1 MVSTSKTKI
10 VTAKILVTDDMRTLR
25 DFIVMSLQKYGFKDI
40 HEAHDGL
47 EGLEMVKKSEK
58 SKDLYDLV
66 ISDIRMPGI
75 DGIELL
81 QEFKKIS
88 VYKDVPFIVCSTEAE
103 KALVLDAVDLGA
115 FSYLVK
121 PFKED
126 ELIDRVLKALKI
138 S

>member
-10 VTAKILVTDDMRTLR
+10 KTAKILIADDMRSLR
-25 DFIVMSLQKYGFKDI
+25 DFISNALQKYGFQDI
-40 HEAHDGL
+40 HEAENGL
-47 EGLEMVKKSEK
+47 VALEKVKKTVT
-58 SKDLYDLV
+58 SKDLFDLV

-81 QEFKKIS
+81 QNFRSIE
-88 VYKDVPFIVCSTEAE
+88 VYQDAPFVICSTEAE
-103 KALVLDAVDLGA
+103 RELVLDAVDLGA
-115 FSYLVK
+115 TAYLVK

-126 ELIDRVLKALKI
+126 DLIDRVLNALKI

>member
-10 VTAKILVTDDMRTLR
+10 KTAKILVADDMRSLR
-25 DFIVMSLQKYGFKDI
+25 DFIVGCLQKYGFKDI
-40 HEAHDGL
+40 HEAENGVDAL
-47 EGLEMVKKSEK
+47 EQIKKTVI
-58 SKDLYDLV
+58 SKDLFDLV

-81 QEFKKIS
+81 QNFKS
-88 VYKDVPFIVCSTEAE
+88 LEVYQDVPFVICSTEAE
-103 KALVLDAVDLGA
+103 RELVLDAVDLGA
-115 FSYLVK
+115 SAYLVK

-126 ELIDRVLKALKI
+126 DLIDRVLRGLNI

>member
-10 VTAKILVTDDMRTLR
+10 ITAKILVTDDMRSLR
-25 DFIVMSLQKYGFKDI
+25 EFIVNCLQKYGFQDI
-40 HEAHDGL
+40 HEAENGL
-47 EGLEMVKKSEK
+47 MGLEMVQQSEK

-66 ISDIRMPGI
+66 ISDIRMPKM
-75 DGIELL
+75 DGIEFL
-81 QEFKKIS
+81 QNFKKIS
-88 VYKDVPFIVCSTEAE
+88 IYKEVPFIICSTEAE
-103 KALVLDAVDLGA
+103 RELVLDAVDLGA

-138 S
+138 

>member
-10 VTAKILVTDDMRTLR
+10 KTAKILIADDMRSLR
-25 DFIVMSLQKYGFKDI
+25 DFISGSLSKYGFQDI
-40 HEAHDGL
+40 HEAENGAVGL
-47 EGLEMVKKSEK
+47 EKIKQTVV
-58 SKDLYDLV
+58 SKDLFDLV

-81 QEFKKIS
+81 QNFRSIE
-88 VYKDVPFIVCSTEAE
+88 VYQEAPFIICSTEAE
-103 KALVLDAVDLGA
+103 KEMVLDAVDLGA
-115 FSYLVK
+115 SGYLVK

-126 ELIDRVLKALKI
+126 DLIDRVLRALGI